1 MNLSTQASLQTQA
14 QRLTALDHAL
24 QQQMQQPLPAAPS
37 GRVWLK
43 RVARAFIGVYLVQ
56 TLAATGPVWAQVTAA
71 PGAVA
76 GQKPLIDAAAN
87 GVPIVHIAP
96 PSAAG
101 VSRNQYQQFNVPGNG
116 LILNNSN
123 TSVQTQQG
131 GWITGN
137 LQLGLTPAR
146 IILNEVVGPDA
157 SQLRGTIEVAGQRA
171 DIVIANPNG
180 ISCDGCGFLNTA
192 GRITLAAGQVRLG
205 AGGVIEG
212 FDASGHLSV
221 GAAGLNAAEQE
232 QLDLIA
238 RGLVIEGEV
247 WARNLNVIAGA
258 NQVLYGT
265 LQAVAGGASTAGAPL
280 FAVDIKQLGGMYAN
294 QIYMVATDKGLGVNS
309 TGRIA
314 ALQGNLVLSANGD
327 LTLKDSYAA
336 RDLGLK
342 SAGTVTLNGQT
353 LADATA
359 RIEAPTQLVNR
370 GPLQAP
376 VLQLDTPRLDNSG
389 SIAQTAPGQ
398 NLTLTLPG
406 GLQNTGQI
414 YTPGDLAIQAG
425 AVSGSGSTAGQLVA
439 GGSLQLSATQLQL
452 AGQQLAANGNIAVQ
466 AQTLS
471 ATNGSMNAGG
481 NISLDATGQLDVTG
495 TTVQANGQ
503 TRLSGAGIALDRA
516 RIGAVGDVQI
526 TSAGAVT
533 ADASDIGSNAS
544 LTVQGSRVDLRSATM
559 TAVVTAS
566 VNSTGEIRL
575 DGSQFIAGQRVALQ
589 GQGIHTAG
597 ATVAAGKIAIDAGS
611 GALNNQG
618 GRVQASATAAD
629 ALSVQATGINN
640 QGGELHA
647 NGGLT
652 LDARGGLLDNTNG
665 LVAGTSGTLNN
676 LGGLTNKGGVL
687 YTQSDLNIVSTALDN
702 SQGAIVTTG
711 SLTVTT
717 PGQTINNTAGLLQA
731 GGSVSLDSGSAD
743 LRNAGGH
750 VVAGTGLTVNAGMV
764 DTRAGGL
771 VAGGA
776 MSVTANTLQAA
787 GATLGSAGAMNLTT
801 TGEANLGTANVGAG
815 GQLVIAAGAV
825 QATGA
830 DLASNGNLQVTGSSI
845 TGGHWSTQGNLTAT
859 SQGALNVTS
868 GALLAGG
875 NVSAQGQGIVTD
887 NAQVSGQTVTL
898 NAGTGALSNGGGQI
912 SATATSGAAL
922 NVTATGINNAG
933 GTLASAADAS
943 LNAGGL
949 AINNTGGRI
958 LVTGDLQMQASQLLN
973 RNGTLSTASSLN
985 IQGVA
990 LDNNGGTLQT
1000 QGHLTINTAG
1010 LALDNTAGRLVAG
1023 GDATLQ
1029 AGALGNAGGTISAGG
1044 AANLQATT
1052 LDTTGGRLSGARALD
1067 VLVTQRLSA
1076 GGATLSTEGRLSAA
1090 AADIDAQGATVLAGE
1105 TLGLNASGVLDIRQ
1119 ATLKAQGPQ
1128 AGDIQITGGSMLAAG
1143 ATVAAGAGAALNSGG
1158 AIDMGGA
1165 NLSALQGLTV
1175 QAGAAL
1181 AADAATLTANQRLAI
1196 SGSTV
1201 AATGASLSAGGR
1213 ADVTAS
1219 AGMATLNNASLQAGD
1234 TASVVAT
1241 GIAAS
1246 GATVGAVS
1254 QVTLNAG
1261 AGDLTAPNALVQS
1274 QNGGI
1279 SLNAA
1284 NINLAGSTPA
1294 GTTPTTGL
1302 LAGQAVAITA
1312 TGAVDLSRAL
1322 THAGTN
1328 VSITTQG
1335 AITNNAGRIIA
1346 GGQASLTGASLDNQG
1361 GTLDA
1366 NGAINLSASA
1376 GQVVNDQ
1383 GRIRTRDVLTMG
1395 APAGPLSSLS
1405 NAGGVIETTGALN
1418 AQLQNFN
1425 NQGGRV
1431 VALAGLALSGGA
1443 VNNANGL
1450 LASDGNVSVNTQ
1462 GGAFTGDN
1470 SKLLSTQGSLALT
1483 AGAATLSNAQL
1494 LAAQNISLTAG
1505 TTTLTASTLTSGGNT
1520 TLATG
1525 DLQASQVQINTQG
1538 QFNATTNGTVTAD
1551 RASIASGGQA
1561 SITATQGVD
1570 LRQASVS
1577 AQTLQLSAGNGVLN
1591 NAAGSLVASATTGTA
1606 VTLQGQGL
1614 VNDGGTIASN
1624 ADLRLNAGAGTLSN
1638 AAGRILAVGAADIRS
1653 TGLDNRAGTLA
1664 ANGNLI
1670 VNAAQANAN
1679 AATDSTGGT
1688 LQSGQSLTLTAGNTT
1703 LSNATLTSGGNTTLT
1718 TSDLQASQARIN
1730 VLGNFSA
1737 TSSGAV
1743 TADQVALAAGGN
1755 AAITAAQ
1762 GIDVNHG
1769 NVSAQTINLN
1779 AGSGVLNNSA
1789 GSLIATAST
1798 GTALSLQSQG
1808 LNNDAGTIASG
1819 SGLSINASAGNV
1831 TNTSGSIQAMGA
1843 ADLRST
1849 GLNNRGGTIA
1859 ANGDL
1864 TVNTVQA
1871 NANAATDS
1879 TGGTLQSGQSLTLT
1893 AGATTLSNATVTSG
1907 GNTTLTTAD
1916 LQASQARINVLG
1928 NLSATSGGAVTA
1940 DQVVVAVGGNA
1951 AIAAAQGI
1959 DIHNGRVSA
1968 QNISLNAGSG
1978 QLNNNAGSVLAVGAA
1993 DIRSTGLDNRAGTL
2007 AANGNLT
2014 VNAAQAN
2021 ANAATDSTG
2030 GTLQSGQ
2037 AITLTAGNTTLSNA
2051 TLTSG
2056 GNTTLTTSDL
2066 QASQARINVLGNFS
2080 ATSSGAVTADQV
2092 ALAAGGNAAITA
2104 AQGIDVNHG
2113 NVSAQTI
2120 NLNAGSGV
2128 LNNSA
2133 GSLIAT
2139 ASTGTALSLQSQ
2151 GLNNDAGTIASGSG
2165 LSINA
2170 SAGNVTNTSG
2180 SIQAMGAADLRSTGL
2195 NNRGGTIAANGD
2207 LTVNTV
2213 QANANAATDS
2223 TGGTLQ
2229 SGQSLTLTA
2238 GATTLSN
2245 ATVTSGGNTT
2255 LTTADLQA
2263 SQARINV
2270 LGNLS
2275 VTSAGAVTAGQASI
2289 AAGGNATIAATQ
2301 GLDLN
2306 HASVDG
2312 QTLNLGA
2319 GSGLLN
2325 NAAGRLV
2332 ASASTGTALTLQGQG
2347 LNNDGGTIASGADLS
2362 ANAGAAA
2369 LSNAAGSLVA
2379 VGAATVRATGL
2390 NNVDGTIAANGALVV
2405 NAAQANA
2412 ATRTDNTR
2420 GTIRSAQSS
2429 LTLTTGELLNSRV
2442 NSTDAGSVINAAT
2455 DLTLTANG
2463 PVDNSRSEILAGN
2476 DLRINATGVLL
2487 NGQARLVAGRDLAVN
2502 ASGVDNTAGL
2512 VAGNRNTTLVVG
2524 AGGLTN
2530 TNGTVQ
2536 ASNNLAITS
2545 TGSVGNNGGQLLAGG
2560 QLDLAAGALTNSQ
2573 GLISAQTGNATLAV
2587 TSYTN
2592 AAGSVL
2598 AGGALDLNTQGGA
2611 LTANGSTFAS
2621 GAGMTLR
2628 AGAAQLNDANLT
2640 AGGALDAQATS
2651 LDANR
2656 ANVQAAG
2663 ALTVNAGTGA
2673 FNATGSQWLANQSVA
2688 LSGGAVGL
2696 TDAMVSANTSVAIA
2710 GASIDATRA
2719 SFTSPGDVSVV
2730 ASNGALNISNA
2741 SLLAGR
2747 DLVATGTGAGTTT
2760 GAQALAGRDLTLGN
2774 GANFDFG
2781 AAGLQYQFGRD
2792 LTVHAQ
2798 GISTA
2803 GQQVAARNLTL
2814 DAGNGLLNNQGGTLQ
2829 ATGTLSA
2836 SGNGLNNQ
2844 GGVIAANGTVTAAAG
2859 TGTLNNAS
2867 GQIYSTQGS
2876 ASVSGAVID
2885 NATGTVS
2892 AALDVSLSGGS
2903 LNNAGNTIAAGRNL
2917 TASLSGA
2924 VNNTGGKLIANT
2936 GAASVTANGINNQ
2949 SGTISGA
2956 TGATAHAGSGT
2967 LTNTGGL
2974 VTGQNVTIGGAVL
2987 NSGGVIS
2994 GSNSVAMTTL
3004 ALNNDAGVIE
3014 SGTGGISINTQGNSL
3029 TNTNSGSTRGIV
3041 SQGAINIAAGD
3052 INNQAGY
3059 IGANGGLN
3067 ITQSTSINNQGG
3079 TLLGLGSSS
3088 VTTSGTLNNQG
3099 GSILSGADLTVN
3111 AGTLN
3116 NSNAGTVYAARD
3128 LSVNATAIDNSNTKN
3143 GVYTTGLL
3151 AGRNATITAGTINN
3165 TNGAIVG
3172 LGDTTVRATSS
3183 LNNAQGQIAGNVL
3196 TIDTPSM
3203 TNTGGRADA
3212 QQRLSLL
3219 VPQFS
3224 ADGVLASN
3232 GALQLQLQG
3241 NYTNSGTVSAN
3252 GDLSITTTGSYTN
3265 QGHVSAQNNLSLSAS
3280 GIDNQAGAV
3289 IDSRVTTLTTS
3300 GTVNNAGLINSTAG
3314 QTSITAGTLN
3324 NTGRIYGDSIAI
3336 SGTTNNSIGAGGSAV
3351 IASRSGDVTVNGTLN
3366 NTNGA
3371 LVMSLGN
3378 LQINGSALNQGS
3390 TLNALR
3396 NLTITGALTN
3406 SNAGFSTATQS
3417 RTEPADGLYITP
3429 SGDTTKYK
3437 ATDLVWVD
3445 HSGGHYV
3452 LPSTTYPLGTFGGNP
3467 RPAAVQCGFDGVGG
3481 EGGSYVCNYAYTT
3494 TDPIW
3499 ALMQVTAPGT
3509 PPTSP
3514 GGDCMVFTGGE
3525 DGSFVRDTTGACG
3538 AYWTSV
3544 DAYNTATAASY
3555 TQLGTAITAF
3565 NADLNTRT
3573 LIDWYETTVTG
3584 QTITE
3589 TKVTASNPGTVLAG
3603 GNISIGGGT
3612 NTDSVIVA
3620 GGNLNGGALQNL
3632 ASKGTRETATTG
3644 TMVFNHRV
3652 YHGGFS
3658 DSYSR
3663 DISAPQPIPD
3673 AAVTT
3678 SFDLPIL
3685 QFESSGS
3692 PNAPIAGG
3700 TSTPVG
3706 GATAVVPGSIGA
3718 GTSGARNANTAGG
3731 TTGAIQ
3737 GGNATAGAGGAVQVD
3752 ATAAGQPQGTT
3763 QVTGAQV
3770 TGGGAVTAGG
3780 GNAPAGGTAAV
3791 TPGTGNTP
3799 AGAGTVTAGGPDGS
3813 AGITTGSGNSPV
3825 TGNTTVNAG
3834 GGTTPTG
3841 TGAITASLSAA
3852 PQAALP
3858 GSVIAGGVRAGQLAA
3873 ITTSLTNF
3881 AAAVTALPAPAATVN
3896 TNARQVAPAM
3906 VKAAGYTTVTV
3917 SGAVRAP
3924 NNQLFRLNTQPGARY
3939 LVETDPAFTNYRNW
3953 VSSDYFLT
3961 QLNLDPERTLKRYGD
3976 GFAEQRLIDDQIL
3989 ALTGRRFLGD
3999 YTSTED
4005 EYQALLDAGV
4015 LFAQTYHLT
4024 PGVALTAEQMAALT
4038 TDIVWLETKTVTL
4051 PDGSTTLALVPTV
4064 YLRRPVAGDLS
4075 PTGALIA
4082 GSNVTLRSPGSNIT
4096 NTGTIIANGG
4106 AVAGNG
4112 KLTLEGQNVSNS
4124 GTLGG
4129 NVISVSATQTLDNT
4143 GGVIQG
4149 LGNASS
4155 ISLNAR
4161 DILLRTTVQTSTA
4174 SIEGPNGE
4182 STGTRTN
4189 VDRVATVSAGSVT
4202 LAALGNINLQGA
4214 SVNASGNLNIS
4225 AGGSITSDAVQ
4236 TGYTLNIPLG
4246 GAGGTTQG
4254 RTGHYEV
4261 ASTTQRLSSL
4271 SGNTVTL
4278 VATGDAAFKGTNVNA
4293 TTNLSFTAQNIRIEA
4308 VKDSLS
4314 IDQQGVN
4321 KKGYERVAKA
4331 DETLVGGSFTAGSN
4345 LSLTATG
4352 GDIKATG
4359 ALVSADEGAA
4369 TLTASGNIALQN
4381 ATTEHST
4388 DNEYFSASKGFLSSQ
4403 SLQRDSASQA
4413 TLAEGSTVSGKTV
4426 AVVAGTDINI
4436 RGSGVVSDTQTTL
4449 SAGRDVNLSAAT
4461 ETLTSSSF
4469 FEEKKSGF
4477 GALGGLSF
4485 GKRELSNEA
4494 DNTATHA
4501 AASTVGSLSGNVSIT
4516 AGNTYTQVGSDV
4528 MTPQGNIDIT
4538 AKTVSI
4544 TEARE
4549 TASSETEQKFK
4560 QTGIAVTVSNP
4571 ILSAVQTVGSMTE
4584 QAGKSKDARMQ
4595 ALAVAASVDA
4605 VDKAMGALNQDPT
4618 HVGGIGIN
4626 ISLGTQ
4632 KSQSNSQGHSDTS
4645 AGSTVAAGGN
4655 VTIAAQGRG
4664 DASDLTVR
4672 GSQISA
4678 GGTANLLADGEVNL
4692 LAAQN
4697 TSEQHTQNTGSSASI
4712 GVGINFG
4719 AQTNGVSFSASASSS
4734 RGNSDGSDVTH
4745 VNTQVTAGNAVHI
4758 QSGGDT
4764 TLQGAVVAAHTVTAV
4779 IGGNLS
4785 IESLQ
4790 DTAKFDEKQS
4800 SSGFGVTICPPPIC
4814 AGASS
4819 VSVSGG
4825 KSNINSNYQS
4835 VGEQSGIRAGD
4846 GGFTVSVAGNT
4857 DLKGGAITSTDAAVQ
4872 AGANAFATG
4881 GTLTTTDIQNS
4892 ANYDANA
4899 ASLTVG
4905 YSGAP
4910 HDMAGNPVKDAHGNI
4925 INGKAINSG
4934 GLGRDNGDAA
4944 SVTQAAIS
4952 GVAGNTNAR
4961 TGDQETGLKPI
4972 FDATAVRDS
4981 INAGVAI
4988 TQAGLPVVTTAW
5000 ANFASEQ
5007 ERKATTPQEKA
5018 CWAEGG
5024 ACRVA
5029 GHAAIGA
5036 LAGGAAGAAGAA
5048 VSQAVIPTIGDALAD
5063 ADLPLGLKQS
5073 VIAGLGTVIGAAAGG
5088 TAGAVTGGNA
5098 TVNNYLTRA
5107 QWEAFANERDKCVDE
5122 ACRKTLDA
5130 KYTQTSAQQDQALR
5144 AACTDLNSA
5153 NCRTLVAAAA
5163 DGSAA
5168 QQALVTSN
5176 RLPDNYLVGRNFNSN
5191 VNLFVQKVQ
5200 AQDVVNACNL
5210 NPAQCDAARLAG
5222 SAQVLLTG
5230 VSLASVIA
5238 LAPELAAIAS
5248 MGVPQYC
5255 MLRTQSCLNLLNAA
5269 AEVTAG
5275 VPVSGVTVPSGAGR
5289 GSTSGARTEPNARIA
5304 NNSARDGSHL
5314 AISDLPPPQAAVLS
5328 NLNNPGML
5336 APGWTPNRV
5345 YEEVISVSRGQRPLP
5360 ETYLSAE
5367 QVSSHLQQFESG
5379 VVKIKAAPP
5388 AGTEGPPG
5396 GTFVLSKAEAD
5407 RLISAANGSVSR
5419 LEDALSLPRG
5429 TLGNAPVLVEI
5440 KNPSGLR
5447 MPSGNELG
5455 ANSQWIPG
5463 GRTGGGI
5470 AEATIDPVPVGGYT
5484 VRSIF
5489 GN

>member
-1 MNLSTQASLQTQA
+1 MNLSIQASLQA
-14 QRLTALDHAL
+14 QTLRLTALDHAL
-24 QQQMQQPLPAAPS
+24 HQQMQQPLPAAPS
-37 GRVWLK
+37 RRNWLK
-43 RVARAFIGVYLVQ
+43 RVARAFIGVYVVQ
-56 TLAATGPVWAQVTAA
+56 TLAAAGPVWAQVSAA

-157 SQLRGTIEVAGQRA
+157 SQLRGTLEVAGQRA

-192 GRITLAAGQVRLG
+192 GRTTLAAGQVRLG
-205 AGGVIEG
+205 AGGTIEG

-221 GAAGLNAAEQE
+221 GTAGLNAAEQE

-265 LQAVAGGASTAGAPL
+265 LQAVTGTASTSSGPL

-309 TGRIA
+309 TGRVA
-314 ALQGNLVLSANGD
+314 ALQGNLMLSANGD
-327 LTLKDSYAA
+327 LALKDSYAA
-336 RDLGLK
+336 KDLGLK

-353 LADATA
+353 LADATV
-359 RIEAPTQLVNR
+359 RIEAPAQVTNR
-370 GPLQAP
+370 GALQAP
-376 VLQLDTPRLDNSG
+376 TLQLDAPRLDNSG
-389 SIAQTAPGQ
+389 SIAQTTPGQ

-414 YTPGDLAIQAG
+414 YTPGDLVIQAG
-425 AVSGSGSTAGQLVA
+425 VVSGSGSTAGQLVA

-452 AGQQLAANGNIAVQ
+452 AGQQLAANGSIEVQ
-466 AQTLS
+466 AQTLT
-471 ATNGSMNAGG
+471 ATNGSMNAGA
-481 NISLDATGQLDVTG
+481 NISLGATSQLDVTG
-495 TTVQANGQ
+495 TTLQSNGQ
-503 TRLSGAGIALDRA
+503 TRLSGAGVALDRA
-516 RIGAVGDVQI
+516 RIGAVGDVLI
-526 TSAGAVT
+526 TSTGVVS
-533 ADASDIGSNAS
+533 ADASDIGSNAA
-544 LTVQGSRVDLRSATM
+544 LTIQGSRVDLRSATM
-559 TAVVTAS
+559 TAVVTAGVES
-566 VNSTGEIRL
+566 GGELRL
-575 DGSQFIAGQRVALQ
+575 DGSQIVAGQRVALR
-589 GQGIHTAG
+589 GQGLSTEG
-597 ATVAAGKIAIDAGS
+597 ATVAAGAVALDAGA
-611 GALNNQG
+611 GALNNRNG
-618 GRVQASATAAD
+618 KIQASSTAAD

-640 QGGELHA
+640 QGGELRA

-652 LDARGGLLDNTNG
+652 LDARGGLLDNSAG
-665 LVAGTSGTLNN
+665 LVAGTSGTLSN

-687 YTQSDLNIVSTALDN
+687 YTQSDLRIASTALDN

-717 PGQTINNTAGLLQA
+717 PGQAINNTAGLLQA
-731 GGSVSLDSGSAD
+731 GGAVTLDSGSAD
-743 LRNAGGH
+743 LRNAGGQ
-750 VVAGTGLTVNAGMV
+750 VVAGADLTVHAGAV
-764 DTRAGGL
+764 DSRDGSL
-771 VAGGA
+771 VAGGT
-776 MSVTANTLQAA
+776 MGVTADTLQAE
-787 GATLGSAGAMNLTT
+787 GATLGSGGAMNLTT
-801 TGEANLGTANVGAG
+801 TGEADLGTAHVGAG
-815 GQLVIAAGAV
+815 SHLTIAAGAV

-830 DLASNGNLQVTGSSI
+830 DLASNGNLQVTGGRI
-845 TGGHWSTQGNLTAT
+845 TGGHWAAQGQLTAR
-859 SQGALNVTS
+859 SQGTLDLTG

-875 NVSAQGQGIVTD
+875 GVSAQGAGIVTD
-887 NAQVSGQTVTL
+887 RAEVSGQTVSL
-898 NAGTGALSNGGGQI
+898 NAGAGSLSNVQGQI
-912 SATATSGAAL
+912 SANATSGTAL
-922 NVTATGINNAG
+922 SVTAAGIDNTG
-933 GTLASAADAS
+933 GTLASSADAS
-943 LNAGGL
+943 LNAGGF

-958 LVTGDLQMQASQLLN
+958 LVTGDLQMQASQLQN

-990 LDNNGGTLQT
+990 LDNHGGTIQT

-1029 AGALGNAGGTISAGG
+1029 AGALSNTGGTVSAGG
-1044 AANLQATT
+1044 SARVQATT
-1052 LDTTGGRLSGARALD
+1052 LDTTSGRLSGARELD

-1076 GGATLSTEGRLSAA
+1076 GGATLATEGRLSAA
-1090 AADIDAQGATVLAGE
+1090 AADIDALGATVLAGE
-1105 TLGLNASGVLDIRQ
+1105 TLGLNATGALDIRQ
-1119 ATLKAQGPQ
+1119 ANVKAQGPQ
-1128 AGDIQITGGSMLAAG
+1128 VGDLQVTGGSILATG

-1158 AIDMGGA
+1158 AIDLGAA

-1181 AADAATLTANQRLAI
+1181 TVDAATLAANERLAL
-1196 SGSTV
+1196 SGAVV
-1201 AATGASLSAGGR
+1201 AATGATLSAGGQ
-1213 ADVTAS
+1213 AEVTAS
-1219 AGMATLNNASLQAGD
+1219 AGVATLNNASLQAGD
-1234 TASVVAT
+1234 TASVTAT

-1246 GATVGAVS
+1246 GASLGAVN
-1254 QVTLNAG
+1254 QVTLSAG
-1261 AGDLTAPNALVQS
+1261 TGDLVAPNALVQS
-1274 QNGGI
+1274 QSGGI

-1284 NINLAGSTPA
+1284 NLTLAGSAPA
-1294 GTTPTTGL
+1294 GATPTTGL
-1302 LAGQAVAITA
+1302 LAGQGIAITA

-1322 THAGTN
+1322 THAGAN
-1328 VSITTQG
+1328 VSIATQG
-1335 AITNNAGRIIA
+1335 AITNNAGRIVA
-1346 GGQASLTGASLDNQG
+1346 GGEASLTGASLDNQG

-1376 GQVVNDQ
+1376 GQVINDQ
-1383 GRIRTRDVLTMG
+1383 GRISTRDVLTMG
-1395 APAGPLSSLS
+1395 APTGPLSSLS
-1405 NAGGVIETTGALN
+1405 NADGVIETTGALN

-1443 VNNANGL
+1443 VNNASGL

-1462 GGAFTGDN
+1462 GGAFVGDN
-1470 SKLLSTQGSLALT
+1470 SKLMSTQGSLALT

-1505 TTTLTASTLTSGGNT
+1505 TTTLTASTLTSGGNI
-1520 TLATG
+1520 TLAIG

-1538 QFNATTNGTVTAD
+1538 QFNASANGAMTAD
-1551 RASIASGGQA
+1551 HASIAAGGQA

-1570 LRQASVS
+1570 LQQSSLS
-1577 AQTLQLSAGNGVLN
+1577 AQTLQVNAGNGVLN
-1591 NAAGSLVASATTGTA
+1591 NSAGSLVATGHTGTA
-1606 VTLQGQGL
+1606 LTLQGQGL
-1614 VNDGGTIASN
+1614 VNDGGTLASS
-1624 ADLRLNAGAGTLSN
+1624 ADLTLNAGAGVLNN

-1653 TGLDNRAGTLA
+1653 TGFSNVAGTLA
-1664 ANGNLI
+1664 ANGDLTI
-1670 VNAAQANAN
+1670 NAAQANAN
-1679 AATDSTGGT
+1679 AATDGT
-1688 LQSGQSLTLTAGNTT
+1688 
-1703 LSNATLTSGGNTTLT
+1703 
-1718 TSDLQASQARIN
+1718 D
-1730 VLGNFSA
+1730 
-1737 TSSGAV
+1737 
-1743 TADQVALAAGGN
+1743 
-1755 AAITAAQ
+1755 
-1762 GIDVNHG
+1762 
-1769 NVSAQTINLN
+1769 
-1779 AGSGVLNNSA
+1779 
-1789 GSLIATAST
+1789 
-1798 GTALSLQSQG
+1798 
-1808 LNNDAGTIASG
+1808 
-1819 SGLSINASAGNV
+1819 
-1831 TNTSGSIQAMGA
+1831 
-1843 ADLRST
+1843 
-1849 GLNNRGGTIA
+1849 
-1859 ANGDL
+1859 
-1864 TVNTVQA
+1864 
-1871 NANAATDS
+1871 
-1879 TGGTLQSGQSLTLT
+1879 GTLQSGQSLTLT

-1907 GNTTLTTAD
+1907 GNTTLTTGD

-1928 NLSATSGGAVTA
+1928 DLNANASGAVTA
-1940 DQVVVAVGGNA
+1940 DQVALATGGNA
-1951 AIAAAQGI
+1951 AITAAQGI
-1959 DIHNGRVSA
+1959 DINHGNVSA

-1978 QLNNNAGSVLAVGAA
+1978 QLNN
-1993 DIRSTGLDNRAGTL
+1993 
-2007 AANGNLT
+2007 
-2014 VNAAQAN
+2014 
-2021 ANAATDSTG
+2021 
-2030 GTLQSGQ
+2030 
-2037 AITLTAGNTTLSNA
+2037 
-2051 TLTSG
+2051 
-2056 GNTTLTTSDL
+2056 
-2066 QASQARINVLGNFS
+2066 
-2080 ATSSGAVTADQV
+2080 
-2092 ALAAGGNAAITA
+2092 
-2104 AQGIDVNHG
+2104 
-2113 NVSAQTI
+2113 
-2120 NLNAGSGV
+2120 
-2128 LNNSA
+2128 SA
-2133 GSLIAT
+2133 GRLIAT

-2151 GLNNDAGTIASGSG
+2151 GLNNDAGTIASGAG
-2165 LSINA
+2165 LSLNA
-2170 SAGNVTNTSG
+2170 STGSVTNTSG
-2180 SIQAMGAADLRSTGL
+2180 SIQAMGAADIRSTGL
-2195 NNRGGTIAANGD
+2195 NNRAGTIAANGD
-2207 LTVNTV
+2207 LTINAV

-2223 TGGTLQ
+2223 TDGTLQ

-2255 LTTADLQA
+2255 LTTGDLQA

-2275 VTSAGAVTAGQASI
+2275 VTAAGAVTAGQTSI
-2289 AAGGNATIAATQ
+2289 ATGGNATVAAAQ

-2332 ASASTGTALTLQGQG
+2332 ASASTGTAVTLQGQG

-2390 NNVDGTIAANGALVV
+2390 NNVDGTIASNGALVV
-2405 NAAQANA
+2405 DAAQANA

-2476 DLRINATGVLL
+2476 DLRINATGTLL

-2502 ASGVDNTAGL
+2502 ASGVDNTAAL

-2536 ASNNLAITS
+2536 ASNNLAIAS

-2611 LTANGSTFAS
+2611 LTANGATFAS

-2640 AGGALDAQATS
+2640 AGGTLDAQATS
-2651 LDANR
+2651 VDANR

-2663 ALTVNAGTGA
+2663 VLTVNAGTGT
-2673 FNATGSQWLANQSVA
+2673 FNAAGSQWLANQSVA

-2719 SFTSPGDVSVV
+2719 SLTSPGDVSVV
-2730 ASNGALNISNA
+2730 ASNGALNLSAA

-2747 DLVATGTGAGTTT
+2747 DLTATGTGAGVTT

-2844 GGVIAANGTVTAAAG
+2844 SGVVAANGVVAVAAG
-2859 TGTLNNAS
+2859 AGTLNNTS
-2867 GQIYSTQGS
+2867 GQIYSTQDS
-2876 ASVSGAVID
+2876 TSVSGAVID

-2892 AALDVSLSGGS
+2892 AALDVNLTGGS

-2956 TGATAHAGSGT
+2956 TSATAHAGSGT
-2967 LTNTGGL
+2967 LANTGGL

-2987 NSGGVIS
+2987 NSAGVIS

-3014 SGTGGISINTQGNSL
+3014 SGTGGISINTQGNTL

-3041 SQGAINIAAGD
+3041 SQGAITIAAGD

-3059 IGANGGLN
+3059 IGANGGLS
-3067 ITQSTSINNQGG
+3067 ITQSTGINNQGG

-3088 VTTSGTLNNQG
+3088 ITTSGTLNNQG
-3099 GSILSGADLTVN
+3099 GSILSGADLSVN

-3116 NSNAGTVYAARD
+3116 NSNSGTVYAARD
-3128 LSVNATAIDNSNTKN
+3128 LSVSATAIDNSNTKN
-3143 GVYTTGLL
+3143 GSYTTGLL

-3172 LGDTTVRATSS
+3172 LGETTVRATTS
-3183 LNNAQGQIAGNVL
+3183 LNNSQGQIAGNVL
-3196 TIDTPSM
+3196 TIDTPVM
-3203 TNTGGRADA
+3203 TNTAGRADA
-3212 QQRLSLL
+3212 QQRLNLQ

-3232 GALQLQLQG
+3232 GALTLQLQG

-3252 GDLSITTTGSYTN
+3252 GDLSITTTGNYTN
-3265 QGHVSAQNNLSLSAS
+3265 QGHVSAQNSLSLSAS
-3280 GIDNQAGAV
+3280 GIDNQSGAV

-3324 NTGRIYGDSIAI
+3324 NTGRIYGDSIAVT
-3336 SGTTNNSIGAGGSAV
+3336 GTTNNSIGAGGSAV
-3351 IASRSGDVTVNGTLN
+3351 IASRSGDVTFNGTLN
-3366 NTNGA
+3366 NTDGA

-3378 LQINGSALNQGS
+3378 LQINGSAFNQGS
-3390 TLNALR
+3390 TLNAQR

-3406 SNAGFSTATQS
+3406 TNAGFATTTQT
-3417 RTEPADGLYITP
+3417 RTEAAAGLYITP
-3429 SGDTTKYK
+3429 SGDTTEYK

-3452 LPSTTYPLGTFGGNP
+3452 LPSTTYPLGTYGGNP
-3467 RPAAVQCGFDGVGG
+3467 RPGAIQCGLDGIGG
-3481 EGGSYVCNYAYTT
+3481 EGGSYVCHYGYTV

-3499 ALMQVTAPGT
+3499 SLMHV
-3509 PPTSP
+3509 TSP
-3514 GGDCMVFTGGE
+3514 GEPPASPGGTCMVFTGGE
-3525 DGSFVRDTTGACG
+3525 DGSLVRDMTGACG
-3538 AYWTSV
+3538 AYWNSV
-3544 DAYNTATAASY
+3544 DAYDTATAAAY
-3555 TQLGTAITAF
+3555 AQLDTAITAF
-3565 NADLNTRT
+3565 NTDLNTRT
-3573 LIDWYETTVTG
+3573 LIDWYETTITG
-3584 QTITE
+3584 KTITE
-3589 TKVTASNPGTVLAG
+3589 TKVTVSNPGTVLAG

-3612 NTDSVIVA
+3612 NVDSVIVA
-3620 GGNLNGGALQNL
+3620 GGSLNGGALQNQ
-3632 ASKGTRETATTG
+3632 ATQGTRETAIEG
-3644 TMVFNHRV
+3644 TKVFNHRV
-3652 YHGGFS
+3652 FHGGLS

-3663 DISAPQPIPD
+3663 EISAPQPIAD
-3673 AAVTT
+3673 APVTT
-3678 SFDLPIL
+3678 HFDLPIL

-3692 PNAPIAGG
+3692 PNAPVAGG

-3706 GATAVVPGSIGA
+3706 GATAIVPSGLGVGA
-3718 GTSGARNANTAGG
+3718 SGARSATPVGG
-3731 TTGAIQ
+3731 ATGALQ
-3737 GGNATAGAGGAVQVD
+3737 GGNATASGGGAVQVD
-3752 ATAAGQPQGTT
+3752 TTAAGQPQGGT
-3763 QVTGAQV
+3763 QVTGASV
-3770 TGGGAVTAGG
+3770 TGGGAVSAAG
-3780 GNAPAGGTAAV
+3780 GNAPAGGPATV

-3799 AGAGTVTAGGPDGS
+3799 AGAGTVTAGGPGGP
-3813 AGITTGSGNSPV
+3813 AGITTGSGSSPV

-3834 GGTTPTG
+3834 GGATPTG

-3873 ITTSLTNF
+3873 ITTSLTHF
-3881 AAAVTALPAPAATVN
+3881 ASAAATLPTVAATVN

-4024 PGVALTAEQMAALT
+4024 PGVALSAEQMAALT
-4038 TDIVWLETKTVTL
+4038 TDIVWLENKTVTL

-4064 YLRRPVAGDLS
+4064 YLRRPVAGDLTPS
-4075 PTGALIA
+4075 GALIA
-4082 GSNVTLRSPGSNIT
+4082 GSNVTLRSPAGSAQDLA
-4096 NTGTIIANGG
+4096 NTGTIIANGS
-4106 AVAGNG
+4106 AAAGNG
-4112 KLTLEGQNVSNS
+4112 KLTLEGQNVSNG
-4124 GTLGG
+4124 GTLAG
-4129 NVISVSATQTLDNT
+4129 NVISVSAAQTLNNT

-4149 LGNASS
+4149 LGEASS

-4161 DILLRTTVQTSTA
+4161 DILLRTTVQTSSA
-4174 SIEGPNGE
+4174 SIQGPNGE

-4225 AGGSITSDAVQ
+4225 AGGNLTSDAVQ

-4261 ASTTQRLSSL
+4261 ASTTQQLTSL
-4271 SGNTVTL
+4271 QAENNLTL
-4278 VATGDAAFKGTNVNA
+4278 AATGDASFKGTNASAN
-4293 TTNLSFTAQNIRIEA
+4293 TNLSVTAQNISIEA

-4331 DETLVGGSFTAGSN
+4331 DETLAGGSFTAGNN
-4345 LSLTATG
+4345 LNLTATG

-4369 TLTASGNIALQN
+4369 TLTATGNIALQN
-4381 ATTEHST
+4381 ATTDHST
-4388 DNEYFSASKGFLSSQ
+4388 QSEYFSSRKGLLSSE

-4413 TLAEGSTVSGKTV
+4413 TLAEASTVSGKTV
-4426 AVVAGTDINI
+4426 AVVAGTNINI
-4436 RGSGVVSDTQTTL
+4436 QGSGVVSDTQTTL
-4449 SAGRDVNLSAAT
+4449 SAGRDVSLKAAT
-4461 ETLTSSSF
+4461 ETLASSSF
-4469 FEEKKSGF
+4469 FEEKKSGL

-4485 GKRELSNEA
+4485 GKRELST
-4494 DNTATHA
+4494 DGQDTATRA

-4516 AGNTYTQVGSDV
+4516 AGNAYTQVGSDV

-4560 QTGIAVTVSNP
+4560 QTGISVSVGGALLDTGRTVANV
-4571 ILSAVQTVGSMTE
+4571 VQA
-4584 QAGKSKDARMQ
+4584 AGQTSDTRMQ
-4595 ALAVAASVDA
+4595 ALAGATAALA
-4605 VDKAMGALNQDPT
+4605 VYNNAKDIQGAANALAKGDLK
-4618 HVGGIGIN
+4618 GAGS
-4626 ISLGTQ
+4626 ISITLGTS
-4632 KSQSNSQGHSDTS
+4632 KSESHSQQQSDST
-4645 AGSTVAAGGN
+4645 AGSSVAAGGN
-4655 VTIAAQGRG
+4655 IAITARGAGATSDITVQGSTIQ
-4664 DASDLTVR
+4664 
-4672 GSQISA
+4672 A
-4678 GGTANLLADGEVNL
+4678 GGSANLKSDGQVNL
-4692 LAAQN
+4692 LAAAN
-4697 TSEQHTQNTGSSASI
+4697 TASSQSSQSSSSAS
-4712 GVGINFG
+4712 V
-4719 AQTNGVSFSASASSS
+4719 GVSIGAGGLSASVAAS
-4734 RGNSDGSDVTH
+4734 RGSGNGNGSDTSWT
-4745 VNTQVTAGNAVHI
+4745 NTQVQGNTVTI
-4758 QSGGDT
+4758 QSAGDT
-4764 TLQGAVVAAHTVTAV
+4764 SLKGAVVAGNTVTAV
-4779 IGGNLS
+4779 VGGNLS

-4790 DTAKFDEKQS
+4790 DTSTYHDRSS
-4800 SSGFGVTICPPPIC
+4800 SSGFGLTIPITGGTF
-4814 AGASS
+4814 GA
-4819 VSVSGG
+4819 SVSGG
-4825 KSNINSNYQS
+4825 KTNIDSNYQS
-4835 VGEQSGIRAGD
+4835 VTEQSAIRAGD
-4846 GGFTVSVAGNT
+4846 GGFHVSVDGAT
-4857 DLKGGAITSTDAAVQ
+4857 TLTGGAITSTQKAVDQ
-4872 AGANAFATG
+4872 GGNSFTSAGG
-4881 GTLTTTDIQNS
+4881 VTLTDIQNS
-4892 ANYDANA
+4892 ASYNANSVGGTIGVGSQL
-4899 ASLTVG
+4899 AS
-4905 YSGAP
+4905 SGA
-4910 HDMAGNPVKDAHGNI
+4910 GVGKKD
-4925 INGKAINSG
+4925 
-4934 GLGRDNGDAA
+4934 GDA
-4944 SVTQAAIS
+4944 SSTTQAAIS
-4952 GVAGNTNAR
+4952 GVAGNAAAR
-4961 TGDQETGLKPI
+4961 TGDAETGIQGI
-4972 FDATAVRDS
+4972 FDLTSVKNDVNAQVAITTAFGQQAPRAVAIYASGKAAELRQQGNEDEARKWDEGGAYRIALHTALGALSGGVAGAAAAGAVASAAPLIDQLQAGVRAELVKAGASDTVAQIAGQLIGQGTATAIGAVAGGGVNGAVVALNIDTNNRQLHPSEVNRIKDLAAGDPEKEARLKAAACALVRCADGVPIDDPNYPLLKAMQDAGQGLTAEKTLLGQQKVWVGRNLTSMFQHDWLDSVGEAITQNNTGTRLVGAVQAGAGVAGVVGSAALCTSGLGCLAAGVTGTVSADYAVAGAIQAGTGRATTPYGEQVLQSLGLSPGAAALAYGMTGLAPLLGQAVIVTRLVNAEAAAATWARGTYEGTSAATFEGTVYRVSLPERSATTWEITKYNVVSDHRYTGPGVGAVYGGTSPATAVAEVTSYDAPLAGRIIYS
-4981 INAGVAI
+4981 REIAINNVLDL
-4988 TQAGLPVVTTAW
+4988 TDPVV
-5000 ANFASEQ
+5000 
-5007 ERKATTPQEKA
+5007 R
-5018 CWAEGG
+5018 
-5024 ACRVA
+5024 R
-5029 GHAAIGA
+5029 A
-5036 LAGGAAGAAGAA
+5036 LNLSLSDLTQPSHGGAAY
-5048 VSQAVIPTIGDALAD
+5048 VIPQRLGQWAREQGYNAILAPSAQNATGANLISFKALEPVR
-5063 ADLPLGLKQS
+5063 L
-5073 VIAGLGTVIGAAAGG
+5073 GG
-5088 TAGAVTGGNA
+5088 T
-5098 TVNNYLTRA
+5098 
-5107 QWEAFANERDKCVDE
+5107 
-5122 ACRKTLDA
+5122 
-5130 KYTQTSAQQDQALR
+5130 
-5144 AACTDLNSA
+5144 
-5153 NCRTLVAAAA
+5153 
-5163 DGSAA
+5163 
-5168 QQALVTSN
+5168 
-5176 RLPDNYLVGRNFNSN
+5176 P
-5191 VNLFVQKVQ
+5191 
-5200 AQDVVNACNL
+5200 
-5210 NPAQCDAARLAG
+5210 
-5222 SAQVLLTG
+5222 
-5230 VSLASVIA
+5230 
-5238 LAPELAAIAS
+5238 
-5248 MGVPQYC
+5248 
-5255 MLRTQSCLNLLNAA
+5255 
-5269 AEVTAG
+5269 
-5275 VPVSGVTVPSGAGR
+5275 
-5289 GSTSGARTEPNARIA
+5289 
-5304 NNSARDGSHL
+5304 
-5314 AISDLPPPQAAVLS
+5314 
-5328 NLNNPGML
+5328 
-5336 APGWTPNRV
+5336 
-5345 YEEVISVSRGQRPLP
+5345 
-5360 ETYLSAE
+5360 
-5367 QVSSHLQQFESG
+5367 
-5379 VVKIKAAPP
+5379 
-5388 AGTEGPPG
+5388 
-5396 GTFVLSKAEAD
+5396 
-5407 RLISAANGSVSR
+5407 
-5419 LEDALSLPRG
+5419 
-5429 TLGNAPVLVEI
+5429 
-5440 KNPSGLR
+5440 
-5447 MPSGNELG
+5447 
-5455 ANSQWIPG
+5455 
-5463 GRTGGGI
+5463 
-5470 AEATIDPVPVGGYT
+5470 
-5484 VRSIF
+5484 
-5489 GN
+5489 

>member
-56 TLAATGPVWAQVTAA
+56 TLAAAGPAWAQVTAA

-192 GRITLAAGQVRLG
+192 GRTTLAAGQVRLG
-205 AGGVIEG
+205 AGGAIEG
-212 FDASGHLSV
+212 FDASGNLSV

-265 LQAVAGGASTAGAPL
+265 LQAVAGGASPAGAPL

-294 QIYMVATDKGLGVNS
+294 QIYMVATDRGLGVNS

-342 SAGTVTLNGQT
+342 SAGTVTLDGQT

-370 GPLQAP
+370 GALQAP
-376 VLQLDTPRLDNSG
+376 ALQLDTPRLDNSG

-452 AGQQLAANGNIAVQ
+452 AGQQLAANGNIAAQ

-481 NISLDATGQLDVTG
+481 NISLGATGQLDVTG

-503 TRLSGAGIALDRA
+503 TRLSGAGVALDRA

-544 LTVQGSRVDLRSATM
+544 LTVQGTRVDLRSATM

-629 ALSVQATGINN
+629 ALSVQATAINN

-687 YTQSDLNIVSTALDN
+687 YTQSDLNIASTALDN

-750 VVAGTGLTVNAGMV
+750 VVAGAGLTVNAGMV

-776 MSVTANTLQAA
+776 MSITANTLQAA

-801 TGEANLGTANVGAG
+801 SGEANLGTAHVGAG

-859 SQGALNVTS
+859 SQGALNVAG

-875 NVSAQGQGIVTD
+875 NVSAQGLGVVTD

-898 NAGTGALSNGGGQI
+898 NAGTGALSNAGGQI

-1023 GDATLQ
+1023 GDVTLQ
-1029 AGALGNAGGTISAGG
+1029 AGALGNAGGTIGAGG
-1044 AANLQATT
+1044 AARLQATT
-1052 LDTTGGRLSGARALD
+1052 LDTTGGRLSGARELD

-1076 GGATLSTEGRLSAA
+1076 GGATLATEGRLSAA

-1246 GATVGAVS
+1246 GSTVGAVS

-1261 AGDLTAPNALVQS
+1261 AGDLAAPNALVQS

-1294 GTTPTTGL
+1294 GATPTTGL
-1302 LAGQAVAITA
+1302 LAGQGIAITA
-1312 TGAVDLSRAL
+1312 TGAVDLSQAL

-1328 VSITTQG
+1328 VSIATQG
-1335 AITNNAGRIIA
+1335 AITNNAGRIVA
-1346 GGQASLTGASLDNQG
+1346 GGQASLTGASLDNQS

-1366 NGAINLSASA
+1366 NGAINLIASA

-1383 GRIRTRDVLTMG
+1383 GRISTRDVLTMG
-1395 APAGPLSSLS
+1395 APTGPLSSLS

-1470 SKLLSTQGSLALT
+1470 SKLMSTQGSLALT
-1483 AGAATLSNAQL
+1483 AGATTLSNAQL
-1494 LAAQNISLTAG
+1494 LAAQNIALTVG

-1538 QFNATTNGTVTAD
+1538 QFNATANGAVTAD
-1551 RASIASGGQA
+1551 RASIAAGGQA

-1606 VTLQGQGL
+1606 VMLQGQGL

-1624 ADLRLNAGAGTLSN
+1624 ADLSLNAGAGTLSN

-1664 ANGNLI
+1664 ANGNLT
-1670 VNAAQANAN
+1670 VNAAQANAS

-1718 TSDLQASQARIN
+1718 TGDLQASQARIN

-1819 SGLSINASAGNV
+1819 SGLSINAS
-1831 TNTSGSIQAMGA
+1831 T
-1843 ADLRST
+1843 
-1849 GLNNRGGTIA
+1849 
-1859 ANGDL
+1859 
-1864 TVNTVQA
+1864 
-1871 NANAATDS
+1871 
-1879 TGGTLQSGQSLTLT
+1879 
-1893 AGATTLSNATVTSG
+1893 
-1907 GNTTLTTAD
+1907 
-1916 LQASQARINVLG
+1916 
-1928 NLSATSGGAVTA
+1928 
-1940 DQVVVAVGGNA
+1940 
-1951 AIAAAQGI
+1951 
-1959 DIHNGRVSA
+1959 
-1968 QNISLNAGSG
+1968 
-1978 QLNNNAGSVLAVGAA
+1978 
-1993 DIRSTGLDNRAGTL
+1993 
-2007 AANGNLT
+2007 
-2014 VNAAQAN
+2014 
-2021 ANAATDSTG
+2021 
-2030 GTLQSGQ
+2030 
-2037 AITLTAGNTTLSNA
+2037 
-2051 TLTSG
+2051 
-2056 GNTTLTTSDL
+2056 
-2066 QASQARINVLGNFS
+2066 
-2080 ATSSGAVTADQV
+2080 
-2092 ALAAGGNAAITA
+2092 
-2104 AQGIDVNHG
+2104 
-2113 NVSAQTI
+2113 
-2120 NLNAGSGV
+2120 
-2128 LNNSA
+2128 
-2133 GSLIAT
+2133 
-2139 ASTGTALSLQSQ
+2139 
-2151 GLNNDAGTIASGSG
+2151 
-2165 LSINA
+2165 
-2170 SAGNVTNTSG
+2170 GNVTNTSG

-2289 AAGGNATIAATQ
+2289 AAGGNAAIAATQ

-2312 QTLNLGA
+2312 QTLNLSA

-2332 ASASTGTALTLQGQG
+2332 ASASTATALTLQGQG

-2390 NNVDGTIAANGALVV
+2390 NNVDGTIASNGALVV
-2405 NAAQANA
+2405 DAAQANA

-2476 DLRINATGVLL
+2476 DLRINATGALL

-2502 ASGVDNTAGL
+2502 ASGVDNTAAL

-2536 ASNNLAITS
+2536 ASNNLAITA

-2573 GLISAQTGNATLAV
+2573 GQISAQTGNATLAV

-2640 AGGALDAQATS
+2640 AGGTLDAQATS

-2656 ANVQAAG
+2656 ATVQAAG
-2663 ALTVNAGTGA
+2663 AITVNAGTGA
-2673 FNATGSQWLANQSVA
+2673 FNAAGSQWLANQSVA

-2696 TDAMVSANTSVAIA
+2696 TDATVSANTSVAIA

-2719 SFTSPGDVSVV
+2719 SLTSPGDVSVV

-2747 DLVATGTGAGTTT
+2747 DLVATGTGAGATT

-2859 TGTLNNAS
+2859 TGMLNNAS

-2903 LNNAGNTIAAGRNL
+2903 LDNAGNTIAAGRNL

-2956 TGATAHAGSGT
+2956 TSATAHAGSGT

-3041 SQGAINIAAGD
+3041 SQGAITIAAGD

-3128 LSVNATAIDNSNTKN
+3128 LNVTATAIDNSNTKN
-3143 GVYTTGLL
+3143 GAYTTGLL

-3183 LNNAQGQIAGNVL
+3183 LNNAQGQIAGSVL

-3300 GTVNNAGLINSTAG
+3300 GTINNAGLINSTAG

-3467 RPAAVQCGFDGVGG
+3467 KPAAVQCGFDGVGG

-3499 ALMQVTAPGT
+3499 ALMHVTAPGT

-3544 DAYNTATAASY
+3544 DAYNTATATSY

-3612 NTDSVIVA
+3612 NTDSIIVA

-3718 GTSGARNANTAGG
+3718 GTSGARSANTAGG

-3780 GNAPAGGTAAV
+3780 GNAPAGGTATV

-3799 AGAGTVTAGGPDGS
+3799 AGAGTVTAGGPGGP

-4038 TDIVWLETKTVTL
+4038 TDIVWLETKIVTL

-4096 NTGTIIANGG
+4096 NTGTIIANGS
-4106 AVAGNG
+4106 AAAGNG

-4225 AGGSITSDAVQ
+4225 AGGNITSDAVQ

-4261 ASTTQRLSSL
+4261 ASTTQQLSSL

-4293 TTNLSFTAQNIRIEA
+4293 TTNLSVTAQNISIEA

-4314 IDQQGVN
+4314 IDQQGVS
-4321 KKGYERVAKA
+4321 KRTYERVAKA
-4331 DETLVGGSFTAGSN
+4331 DETLTGGSFTAGNN

-4413 TLAEGSTVSGKTV
+4413 TLAEGSTVSGR
-4426 AVVAGTDINI
+4426 AVILDAGTDINI

-4501 AASTVGSLSGNVSIT
+4501 AASTVGSLSGNVSIS

-4605 VDKAMGALNQDPT
+4605 VDKAVGALNQDPT

-4678 GGTANLLADGEVNL
+4678 GGTANLLADGKVNL
-4692 LAAQN
+4692 LAAQD

-4892 ANYDANA
+4892 ANYNANA

-4910 HDMAGNPVKDAHGNI
+4910 HDMAGNPLKDADNKVIGGKPIGAGGFGND
-4925 INGKAINSG
+4925 SG
-4934 GLGRDNGDAA
+4934 NAA
-4944 SVTQAAIS
+4944 STTQAAIS
-4952 GVAGNTNAR
+4952 GVAGNTAAR

-4972 FDATAVRDS
+4972 FDAAAVRDS
-4981 INAGVAI
+4981 MNAGVAI
-4988 TQAGLPVVTTAW
+4988 TQAAAPAVITAW

-5007 ERKATTPQEKA
+5007 ERKATTPEEKA
-5018 CWAEGG
+5018 CWKESGP
-5024 ACRVA
+5024 CRVA
-5029 GHAAIGA
+5029 GHMVIGA
-5036 LAGGAAGAAGAA
+5036 LTGGTAGAVGAG
-5048 VSQAVIPTIGDALAD
+5048 VSQTVIPTIGDALAD
-5063 ADLPLGLKQS
+5063 ADLPLGLKQI
-5073 VIAGLGTVIGAAAGG
+5073 VIAGLGTAIGAAAGG
-5088 TAGAVTGGNA
+5088 TAGAITGVNA
-5098 TVNNYLTRA
+5098 TVNNYLS
-5107 QWEAFANERDKCVDE
+5107 QPERLELKGSRE
-5122 ACRKTLDA
+5122 ACYAAQDANNPACRRVAELNNLDQTRDVQLATLVENCVG
-5130 KYTQTSAQQDQALR
+5130 TSCQTLVNAINNELR
-5144 AACTDLNSA
+5144 ALGCT
-5153 NCRTLVAAAA
+5153 
-5163 DGSAA
+5163 
-5168 QQALVTSN
+5168 
-5176 RLPDNYLVGRNFNSN
+5176 P
-5191 VNLFVQKVQ
+5191 
-5200 AQDVVNACNL
+5200 
-5210 NPAQCDAARLAG
+5210 PAQCDSATLERARTTALGKAQILEPGLGPDDVALLVFGVAG
-5222 SAQVLLTG
+5222 G
-5230 VSLASVIA
+5230 VIRITRAVITATRASGELVIAGGIRATASGEALGARGGVTLESLAPIERNVIREIA
-5238 LAPELAAIAS
+5238 GPGDEVIVGNGTAAGTRLPQDINVNPVAPPVRDSLGRTVGNSSTQNAAMQADVDYLKSINATDIRVNQQQVDS
-5248 MGVPQYC
+5248 AVCRVGICRPDVQATLPNGRRITIEYDTTSSTRATGHATRTLSNDPNAIVI
-5255 MLRTQSCLNLLNAA
+5255 LRTVN
-5269 AEVTAG
+5269 
-5275 VPVSGVTVPSGAGR
+5275 
-5289 GSTSGARTEPNARIA
+5289 
-5304 NNSARDGSHL
+5304 
-5314 AISDLPPPQAAVLS
+5314 
-5328 NLNNPGML
+5328 
-5336 APGWTPNRV
+5336 
-5345 YEEVISVSRGQRPLP
+5345 
-5360 ETYLSAE
+5360 
-5367 QVSSHLQQFESG
+5367 
-5379 VVKIKAAPP
+5379 
-5388 AGTEGPPG
+5388 
-5396 GTFVLSKAEAD
+5396 
-5407 RLISAANGSVSR
+5407 
-5419 LEDALSLPRG
+5419 
-5429 TLGNAPVLVEI
+5429 
-5440 KNPSGLR
+5440 
-5447 MPSGNELG
+5447 
-5455 ANSQWIPG
+5455 
-5463 GRTGGGI
+5463 
-5470 AEATIDPVPVGGYT
+5470 
-5484 VRSIF
+5484 
-5489 GN
+5489 